1 MTHPGAVAYDFAILR
16 VVPHVHLAAFTPIGV
31 IVHARTAEFLAMR
44 AVRDPAELRARFPG
58 LDHELLERYL
68 HTFERICA
76 GDPTAGPVALE
87 PPSERFH
94 WLTSPRSDVLQTSP
108 IHEGVCDDPARA
120 LEALYRGYV
129 LDGSPECLPA
139 LEGQGTGAERTKPPA
154 ALAAG
159 GFDFLP
165 PQLSTGP
172 Q

>member
-1 MTHPGAVAYDFAILR
+1 MTNLGSVAYDFAILR
-16 VVPHVHLAAFTPIGV
+16 VVPHVHLAAFTPVGV

-76 GDPTAGPVALE
+76 GDPIAGPVALE

-108 IHEGVCDDPARA
+108 IHEGVADDPRRA
-120 LEALYRGYV
+120 LEALFRAYV
-129 LDGSPECLPA
+129 LDAFPG
-139 LEGQGTGAERTKPPA
+139 GPPA
-154 ALAAG
+154 A
-159 GFDFLP
+159 
-165 PQLSTGP
+165 
-172 Q
+172 